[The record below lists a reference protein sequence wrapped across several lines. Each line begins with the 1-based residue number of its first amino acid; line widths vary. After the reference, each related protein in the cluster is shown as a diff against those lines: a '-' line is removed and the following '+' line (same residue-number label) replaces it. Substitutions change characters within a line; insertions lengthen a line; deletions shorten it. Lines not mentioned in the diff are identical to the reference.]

1 MLFTIFS
8 KFIRLKLWT
17 IVCLDGIWQPMSA
30 EGISQAV
37 YDLFSGSGLH
47 NQDFV
52 KLAVVINND

>member
-17 IVCLDGIWQPMSA
+17 IVLLDGIRQLMYA
-30 EGISQAV
+30 EAISQAV

-47 NQDFV
+47 DLNFV
-52 KLAVVINND
+52 KPAVVVNNY